1 MKRIITRADDYA
13 SSRSANLAI
22 TRTVESGFIK
32 NVSIMAPGPYLTEAA
47 QLLAH
52 RKDICF
58 GFHMTLNAE
67 WDNVRWGPVAA
78 KEQVPSL
85 VDRAGYFYQDPIL
98 FQDHPPSLQEIL
110 VECEAQLDK
119 LTTAGFNISYV
130 DSHMLPE
137 RFIPGLQEELD
148 RWIEAKGL
156 INHRDY
162 YNFFPGGVPDGVE
175 SFERVLGGLTEDQ
188 YFFLSHPALYSKE
201 MVQCGNAQVDGEEL
215 ARGRDQ
221 EASFLAREDLNEIS
235 ERLGFRAIRYD
246 EAVPLPGV

>member
-1 MKRIITRADDYA
+1 MRRIITRADDYA
-13 SSRSANLAI
+13 SSRSANAAI
-22 TRTVESGFIK
+22 ARSVDAGFIK
-32 NVSIMAPGPYLTEAA
+32 NVSIMAPGPYLAEAA

-98 FQDHPPSLQEIL
+98 FRDHPPSLQEII

-119 LTTAGFNISYV
+119 LTAAGFKISYV

-137 RFIPGLQEELD
+137 RSIPGLQEELD

-162 YNFFPGGVPDGVE
+162 YNFFPGGVPDGAD

-188 YFFLSHPALYSKE
+188 YFFLSHPALYSEE

-215 ARGRDQ
+215 ARGRNE

-235 ERLGFRAIRYD
+235 ERRGFRAIRYD
-246 EAVPLPGV
+246 EAVPLSGV

>member
-1 MKRIITRADDYA
+1 MRRIITRADDYA
-13 SSRSANLAI
+13 SSRSANAAI
-22 TRTVESGFIK
+22 ARTVEVGFIK
-32 NVSIMAPGPYLTEAA
+32 NVSIMAPGPYLAEAA

-85 VDRAGYFYQDPIL
+85 VDRAGYFYQDPSL
-98 FQDHPPSLQEIL
+98 FQHHPPSLQEIL
-110 VECEAQLDK
+110 IECEAQLDK
-119 LTTAGFNISYV
+119 LTAAGFNISYA

-148 RWIEAKGL
+148 RWMEAKGL
-156 INHRDY
+156 INHRYY
-162 YNFFPGGVPDGVE
+162 YNFFPGGVPDGAE
-175 SFERVLGGLTEDQ
+175 SFERVLGGLTDEQ
-188 YFFLSHPALYSKE
+188 YFFLSHPALYSEE

-221 EASFLAREDLNEIS
+221 EAAFLAREDLNEIS
-235 ERLGFRAIRYD
+235 ERWGFRAVRYD
-246 EAVPLPGV
+246 EAAPISGV

>member
-1 MKRIITRADDYA
+1 MRRIITRADDYA

-22 TRTVESGFIK
+22 TRTVEAGFIK

-85 VDRAGYFYQDPIL
+85 VDRAGYFYQDPTR
-98 FQDHPPSLQEIL
+98 FQDHSPSLQEIL
-110 VECEAQLDK
+110 VECEAQLNK
-119 LTTAGFNISYV
+119 LTAAGFNISYV

-156 INHRDY
+156 INHRYY

-175 SFERVLGGLTEDQ
+175 SFETVLGGLTEDQ
-188 YFFLSHPALYSKE
+188 YFFLSHPALYSEE

-246 EAVPLPGV
+246 EAVPLPRV